1 MKKEVKIGLIGVL
14 ALLIL
19 YYGINYLKGINL
31 FQSSNFYYVEYSN
44 INGLAGSSPVYA
56 NGYKIGTVRQIEYN
70 YQKPGNVTVMVEV
83 EKEMRVP
90 KGSYGELV
98 SEMLGTVKMNLILEK
113 GNSYYNPGDT
123 LKGVVD
129 NGLVG
134 IAQDE
139 LLPQVEKM
147 LPKMDSILTSLNKLM
162 ADPALAKT
170 LNNAEAISANLKS
183 TTASLNH
190 FMNNDLQKIG
200 YNLNVITTNFA
211 DISGELKSINYKETF
226 TKIDSTLYNVQMLT
240 SKLNRK
246 DNSLGLLFNDAT
258 LYNNLSSTTANASL
272 LLEDLKSN
280 PKRYV
285 HFSLFGKKNK

>member
-139 LLPQVEKM
+139 LLPQVEKL

>member
-134 IAQDE
+134 VAQDE
-139 LLPQVEKM
+139 LLPQVEKL

-170 LNNAEAISANLKS
+170 INNAEAISANLKS

>member
-139 LLPQVEKM
+139 LLPQVEKL

-170 LNNAEAISANLKS
+170 INNAEAISANLKS

>member
-31 FQSSNFYYVEYSN
+31 LQSSNFYYVEYSN

>member
-134 IAQDE
+134 VAQDE

>member
-134 IAQDE
+134 VAQDE
-139 LLPQVEKM
+139 LLPQVEKL

-170 LNNAEAISANLKS
+170 INNAEAISANLKS

-285 HFSLFGKKNK
+285 HFSLFGNKNK

>member
-70 YQKPGNVTVMVEV
+70 YQKPGNVTVIVEV

-139 LLPQVEKM
+139 LLPQVEKL

>member
-170 LNNAEAISANLKS
+170 INNAEAISANLKS

>member
-134 IAQDE
+134 VAQDE
-139 LLPQVEKM
+139 LLPQVEKL

>member
-139 LLPQVEKM
+139 LLPQVEKL

-258 LYNNLSSTTANASL
+258 LYNNLSSTTANTSL

>member
-162 ADPALAKT
+162 ANPALSKT
-170 LNNAEAISANLKS
+170 INNAEAISANLKS